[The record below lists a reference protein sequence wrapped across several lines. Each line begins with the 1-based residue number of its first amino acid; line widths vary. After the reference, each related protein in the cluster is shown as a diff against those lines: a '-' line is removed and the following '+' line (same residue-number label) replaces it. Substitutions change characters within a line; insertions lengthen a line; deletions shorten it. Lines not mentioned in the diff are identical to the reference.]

1 VIIAYRFARDRREK
15 KMSNYIEKIIEE
27 KIAEADLTLD
37 LQGSD
42 RKMLQLACK
51 DFTNYIKFQHNTSY
65 QIKLDDLE
73 KILQKEK
80 SELESFL
87 SVWVARWMKKWQER
101 VKLLIGKH
109 NRDES
114 CRDFKNL
121 EKAEPLWQNL
131 DCKAELTDAVQST
144 LINNGEIC
152 GSELLAEHTLKLE
165 LVNSTLDLSDRAQA
179 LTFLCNVMRRANE
192 IAKNRGPLLF
202 VEVNK
207 SYFAS

>member
-1 VIIAYRFARDRREK
+1 
-15 KMSNYIEKIIEE
+15 MSNYIEKIIEE
-27 KIAEADLTLD
+27 KIAKADLTLD

-51 DFTNYIKFQHNTSY
+51 DFTNYIKFHRNTSY
-65 QIKLDDLE
+65 QVKLEDIE
-73 KILQKEK
+73 KISQEESL
-80 SELESFL
+80 ELNVFL
-87 SVWVARWMKKWQER
+87 SVWVAKWMKKWQER

-109 NRDES
+109 NNDES
-114 CRDFKNL
+114 FRDFKNL
-121 EKAEPLWQNL
+121 EKAEPLWKNL
-131 DCKAELTDAVQST
+131 DCKAELIDIVQSE

-152 GSELLAEHTLKLE
+152 GSELLTEHTLKLE

-179 LTFLCNVMRRANE
+179 LTFLRNIMRRANE

-207 SYFAS
+207 SYYAT

>member
-1 VIIAYRFARDRREK
+1 
-15 KMSNYIEKIIEE
+15 MSSYIEKIIEE
-27 KIAEADLTLD
+27 KIAKADLTLD

-51 DFTNYIKFQHNTSY
+51 DFTNYIKFHRNTSY
-65 QIKLDDLE
+65 QVRLEDIE
-73 KILQKEK
+73 KISQEESL
-80 SELESFL
+80 ELYSFL
-87 SVWVARWMKKWQER
+87 SVWVAKWMKKWQER

-109 NRDES
+109 NNDES
-114 CRDFKNL
+114 FRDFKNL
-121 EKAEPLWQNL
+121 EKAEPLWKNL
-131 DCKAELTDAVQST
+131 NCKAELIDIVQSE

-152 GSELLAEHTLKLE
+152 GSELLTEHTLKLE

-179 LTFLCNVMRRANE
+179 LTFLRNVMRRANA

-207 SYFAS
+207 SYYAT

>member
-1 VIIAYRFARDRREK
+1 
-15 KMSNYIEKIIEE
+15 MSNYIERIIEE
-27 KIAEADLTLD
+27 KISKTDLTLD

-51 DFTNYIKFQHNTSY
+51 DFTNYIQFHHNTSY

-73 KILQKEK
+73 KISQKES
-80 SELESFL
+80 SELKSFL
-87 SVWVARWMKKWQER
+87 SVWVAKWMRKWQER
-101 VKLLIGKH
+101 VKLLIGKQ
-109 NRDES
+109 NKEES
-114 CRDFKNL
+114 CRNFKNL
-121 EKAEPLWQNL
+121 EKAEPLWQTL
-131 DCKAELTDAVQST
+131 DCKAELIAIVQST

-165 LVNSTLDLSDRAQA
+165 LVSSTLDLSDRAQA
-179 LTFLCNVMRRANE
+179 LTFLCNAMHRANE

-207 SYFAS
+207 SYFTS